1 MSVFKKTPTGY
12 SIGYGVIFGFN
23 NCGPKASLSANTYS
37 PVGKVGFTNTMIDLC
52 PADKHNG
59 DLEHAIVNIDFD
71 FSVISVDVAY
81 HQWDALRYPNQMN
94 WEFGHPVIY
103 MAVGSHAHYPTPGP
117 QNYYEVF
124 NVSSG
129 KNVQDCP
136 TICHK
141 TVNIPYPCTV
151 SCSWGLFEGVCPS
164 TCHHDV
170 SVPYPCLETCFNG
183 ATAELHFV
191 DYPTSNPGKYRWTPL
206 PIILNSNAYTINTKN
221 FTKDQ
226 LNLSLY
232 QGRIGLNYVNNSYNA
247 LRQAILNLTAPVRLF
262 CSSCNSSIQNFLTN
276 DLDTE
281 YDSAGPGSLA
291 TKDWWNF
298 TGAYVPSPGNMI
310 P

>member
-1 MSVFKKTPTGY
+1 MIRTYANNNYFFIQNIHSGKCLDTPGGNAADNVGMQQWDCSNGNVNQAYMFKVADWFTLQQHLEFAAINYAPIDYIHENEQYFPTTIEKLAPKWSTVKISDPNAIVDININAQPKFDNTAPLYVSIQKTPTGY

-170 SVPYPCLETCFNG
+170 SVPYPCL
-183 ATAELHFV
+183 
-191 DYPTSNPGKYRWTPL
+191 
-206 PIILNSNAYTINTKN
+206 
-221 FTKDQ
+221 
-226 LNLSLY
+226 
-232 QGRIGLNYVNNSYNA
+232 
-247 LRQAILNLTAPVRLF
+247 
-262 CSSCNSSIQNFLTN
+262 
-276 DLDTE
+276 
-281 YDSAGPGSLA
+281 
-291 TKDWWNF
+291 
-298 TGAYVPSPGNMI
+298 
-310 P
+310 